1 LITCQP
7 KLGSGFLTQD
17 KKTST
22 RRREAM
28 KKKSRNLFLLAAGL
42 LTILAILLVA
52 CEGTSNGPSWSD
64 DPDATPLSGG
74 GSGPADEPE
83 EPEEPEDDN
92 GEAGDDID
100 LVPLVPA
107 CASRQTDLFAF
118 AIAYQS
124 VTWFGP
130 PTVKI
135 GPGGFADVIGYTYDE
150 DTNGGVFQ
158 MISSGQREM
167 PIEVTFPDCRSDTFN
182 TSVKFQARAEGTCKD
197 DQVSLTV
204 YEIWDSVSVD
214 IPCEANS
221 DVCGDDEPCTY
232 PLILPFAFAGEQG
245 ITIEYQLD
253 PMTGNIIDGEKD
265 LPFMGVGATGSKTYT
280 LSR

>member
-1 LITCQP
+1 M
-7 KLGSGFLTQD
+7 
-17 KKTST
+17 ST

-28 KKKSRNLFLLAAGL
+28 KNKPRNLFLVAAGL
-42 LTILAILLVA
+42 LTILAMLLVA
-52 CEGTSNGPSWSD
+52 CDGTSNGPSWSD

-83 EPEEPEDDN
+83 EPEEPEEDN
-92 GEAGDDID
+92 GEGGDID

-107 CASRQTDLFAF
+107 CAPHEADYFTF

-135 GPGGFADVIGYTYDE
+135 GPGGFADVIEYTYDK
-150 DTNGGVFQ
+150 DTDRGVFQ
-158 MISSGQREM
+158 LVSSGQREM
-167 PIEVTFPDCRSDTFN
+167 PIEVTFPECRSDIYN
-182 TSVKFQARAEGTCKD
+182 TSVKFQARAEGTCKND
-197 DQVSLTV
+197 LVSLTV

-232 PLILPFAFAGEQG
+232 PLILPFAYAGEQG
-245 ITIEYQLD
+245 ITMKYDLD
-253 PMTGNIIDGEKD
+253 PITGNVIDGAKD